1 MNGVKSLYQLALE
14 NIPKV
19 PSPSEYARLCLPTCH
34 GVYYDLFNLYYEEER
49 EKYREDHQEKF
60 K

>member
-1 MNGVKSLYQLALE
+1 MNGVKSLYVLALE
-14 NIPKV
+14 NIPQV

-34 GVYYDLFNLYYEEER
+34 ALYEPLYNLYYEEER
-49 EKYREDHQEKF
+49 AQYRAAHQEKF